1 MAGGL
6 LYYFHWEAM
15 LISYLAKIVT
25 PVPFSNMLELYN
37 SDYQLT
43 TLGGSALVDV
53 FRYGDE
59 LWQLIYREKNMELAN
74 KNCISRSQCLDWVL
88 MDPKNAA
95 YFNYRPIS

>member
-25 PVPFSNMLELYN
+25 PVPFSNMHELYK
-37 SDYQLT
+37 SDYQVT
-43 TLGGSALVDV
+43 TLAGSALVDV
-53 FRYGDE
+53 FKYGDE
-59 LWQLIYREKNMELAN
+59 LWQLIYRDKLELAN
-74 KNCISRSQCLDWVL
+74 EYCNSPNTCVDLVL
-88 MDPKNAA
+88 KDPKNAA

>member
-53 FRYGDE
+53 WG
-59 LWQLIYREKNMELAN
+59 
-74 KNCISRSQCLDWVL
+74 
-88 MDPKNAA
+88 
-95 YFNYRPIS
+95 

>member
-59 LWQLIYREKNMELAN
+59 LWQLIYREKFELTN
-74 KNCISRSQCLDWVL
+74 KYCNSTDQCVDMVL

-95 YFNYRPIS
+95 YFNYRQFS

>member
-25 PVPFSNMLELYN
+25 PIPFSNMHELYK
-37 SDYQLT
+37 SDYQVT
-43 TLGGSALVDV
+43 TLAGSALVDV

-59 LWQLIYREKNMELAN
+59 LWQLIYREKLELTN
-74 KNCISRSQCLDWVL
+74 KYCNGPNQCVDIVL

>member
-25 PVPFSNMLELYN
+25 PIPFSNMLELYN

-43 TLGGSALVDV
+43 TLGGSYFVDV

-59 LWQLIYREKNMELAN
+59 LWQLIYREKMELTN
-74 KNCISRSQCLDWVL
+74 KYCNSPNQCVDMVL

-95 YFNYRPIS
+95 YFNYRQFS